1 MACFLASNAS
11 ASPPAKLGV
20 GVLLLLP
27 SDPFMLIPESLAGSV
42 GAGAGFL
49 PAAGRFTG
57 GVGFAPAPLVPL
69 AAGAGGG
76 GGSLGAA
83 TGGGAWTCSSTY
95 AAGTQA

>member
-1 MACFLASNAS
+1 MAFFRAISAS
-11 ASPPAKLGV
+11 ASPPAMLGV

-27 SDPFMLIPESLAGSV
+27 SEPFILMPESRAGSE

-49 PAAGRFTG
+49 PAAGRLTG
-57 GVGFAPAPLVPL
+57 GVGLAAPPRPAPF

-83 TGGGAWTCSSTY
+83 TGGGAWTCSST
-95 AAGTQA
+95 